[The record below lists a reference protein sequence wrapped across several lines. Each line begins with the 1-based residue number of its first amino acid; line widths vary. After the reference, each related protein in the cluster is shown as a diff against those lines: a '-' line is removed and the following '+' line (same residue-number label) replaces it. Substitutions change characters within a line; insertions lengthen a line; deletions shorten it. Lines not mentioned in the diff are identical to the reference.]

1 MTSTLSNTVHD
12 NVITGNTHRNVRI
25 RESLCGGGGGTLWS
39 FMFGSA
45 VLFSVTMMSSTGNAF
60 RAAWAFL
67 LAIVALWIIDRLK
80 PATPRK
86 PIPVRVHHSATP
98 LYSPPPPQQKRSALA
113 RLAGG
118 AIVIGA
124 LLAIA
129 VAFLGAIT
137 LDIMSGL
144 LGG

>member
-1 MTSTLSNTVHD
+1 
-12 NVITGNTHRNVRI
+12 
-25 RESLCGGGGGTLWS
+25 
-39 FMFGSA
+39 MFGSA

-80 PATPRK
+80 PAAPRK

-137 LDIMSGL
+137 LEIMSGL